1 MIDPEEFSEALEACG
16 VIQAVGVPDSVLKSA
31 LLSLERNLGSRFN
44 VVANEGS
51 AVAQAI
57 GTYVASGGLS
67 LVFMQ
72 NSGLGNAVNPLVSLA
87 HRDVFGCPMVL
98 LVGWRGEILKGGEQI
113 KDEPQHLLQGR
124 ITKQL
129 LELMEIPV
137 FELLSDRPLRRQIL
151 KITRTALEVSGPVA
165 VLAGNQTFLSS
176 PSTREEGNLDD
187 EITREDGIRA
197 VVDACPATVTF
208 VAATGMI
215 GRELS
220 EILES
225 RIANNQA
232 GLLVVGGMGHA
243 SSIASGVGAAEAGGK
258 VVCLDGDGGL
268 LMHMGSLP
276 HTAQT
281 PSLVHVLLNNGVH
294 DSVGGQA
301 TVAREITIEG
311 IVSGAG
317 YGSYFRCFTEAE
329 ISEAIRRSIASM
341 SSAFIEIVCRPG
353 HRLNLTRPATSPSQN
368 FSTVASHLREL
379 AAG

>member
-1 MIDPEEFSEALEACG
+1 MIDPKEFSQALEACG
-16 VIQAVGVPDSVLKSA
+16 VVQAVGVPDSVLKSV
-31 LLSLERNLGSRFN
+31 LLSLEQNFGSRFD

-51 AVAQAI
+51 AVAHAI

-98 LVGWRGEILKGGEQI
+98 LVGWRGEILKGGKQI

-129 LELMEIPV
+129 LELLEIPL
-137 FELLSDRPLRRQIL
+137 FELRSDRPLRKQIL
-151 KITRTALEVSGPVA
+151 EITRTALEVSGPVA

-176 PSTREEGNLDD
+176 ASTQEKKGLNHGITREEG
-187 EITREDGIRA
+187 IKA
-197 VVDACPATVTF
+197 VVDACPPTTTF

-225 RIANNQA
+225 RIANGQA

-243 SSIASGVGAAEAGGK
+243 SSIAAGVGAAEAVGK

-281 PSLVHVLLNNGVH
+281 PALVHVLLNNGVH

-301 TVAREITIEG
+301 TVAREITLKD

-317 YGSYFRCFTEAE
+317 YGSYFRCVTGSE
-329 ISEAIRRSIASM
+329 ISEAIGKSITSM

-353 HRLNLTRPATSPSQN
+353 HRLNLGRPATSPSEN
-368 FSTVASHLREL
+368 FSAVASHLREL